1 MPCGPDAAWE
11 GRADGFPLA
20 DPESSGD
27 NRRSADCVL
36 VVAQL
41 CGRSILLIM
50 TDMANHLRRLVLPLL
65 LIGPPVWAERLP
77 VPPVPPTSSSPV
89 RPVQVPHRGSPLSAK
104 AVLSRRTPIPPIPHA
119 STQLATPAPMPDR
132 DARPPPDPNSSP
144 HIEVTPTDFR
154 PPKVDTDAG
163 FPYGSRFRSPQDI
176 QPIQTPGFTVA
187 IPLRLP

>member
-1 MPCGPDAAWE
+1 MPRSPDAAWE
-11 GRADGFPLA
+11 GTDGFPLTVS
-20 DPESSGD
+20 ETSGD
-27 NRRSADCVL
+27 NHRGTDCVL

-41 CGRSILLIM
+41 CERSIGLIM
-50 TDMANHLRRLVLPLL
+50 ADMANHLHKLVLPLL

-89 RPVQVPHRGSPLSAK
+89 RPVQVPHRGSQSSTK
-104 AVLSRRTPIPPIPHA
+104 AVLSRRTPVPPNPHA
-119 STQLATPAPMPDR
+119 STQLATPAPMPNR

-144 HIEVTPTDFR
+144 HTKVSVTDFR

-163 FPYGSRFRSPQDI
+163 FPYGSRFRSPKDI